1 MAGPVLPGKRALLEG
16 LAKTLSGSRKN
27 ELDASQRRIGIR
39 KESWFLQ
46 STPQG
51 DLVIFYAEGDDVP
64 KAIATWAAS
73 KDPFDVW
80 LKAQLKEISGID
92 WNRPFPGPFP
102 SQHLR
107 YGY

>member
-1 MAGPVLPGKRALLEG
+1 MAGPVLPGKRAHLEE
-16 LAKTLSGSRKN
+16 LAKTLSGPRKE
-27 ELDASQRRIGIR
+27 ELDASQRRVGIR

-46 STPQG
+46 SMPQG

-64 KAIATWAAS
+64 KSIAAWAAS

-80 LKAQLKEISGID
+80 LKARLKEISGID
-92 WNRPFPGPFP
+92 WNEPPPGPFP
-102 SQHLR
+102 AQQLR